1 MELRPYQE
9 KAVNMIRQSFGRGN
23 KRVLLHLATGAGK
36 TVVFSY
42 ILKSLAEKGRRG
54 IMVVRGRELVDQAA
68 KRLDGAGVI
77 MSGRDNISNNI
88 QICSIDTLISRNH
101 FPDAHLIVIDEA
113 HLATSP
119 KYKEFLEHYPKAF
132 ILSVT
137 ATPYTKAGLRHLA
150 DDVICPITMT
160 ELIEQ
165 GYLSPPRYYAPAKP
179 DLSKV
184 KIKSNGEFDENDLSR
199 EMSKALIVGRALDN
213 WLEHGEDRQ
222 TILFAPTVAVSKLLA
237 SEFSSRGVAA
247 VHIDAD
253 TPDKDRKEILRDY
266 TDKKTRILCNVGILT
281 TGVDLPETSCIV
293 LYRPTRSLNLYIQQV
308 GRGSRIFPNK
318 KDFLVF
324 DHGDCTAMHG
334 FVTDNFAPVLD
345 KKKSSIK
352 MEAPVKTCKICYAVV
367 HAAQATCHCG
377 NEFEVA
383 KKTGP
388 SIVDGKLKEIKPYE
402 RWIVVGNSIKK
413 KALNKGYKKGYV
425 FYQMKEK
432 FGEATANKFMK
443 EFMRDF
449 TTPSLSTKFL
459 SPYQNPVVVQRGKII
474 QVRHKMGTDIYP
486 MDSLDRQTLSELQ
499 NLMDNSSRSK

>member
-1 MELRPYQE
+1 
-9 KAVNMIRQSFGRGN
+9 
-23 KRVLLHLATGAGK
+23 
-36 TVVFSY
+36 
-42 ILKSLAEKGRRG
+42 
-54 IMVVRGRELVDQAA
+54 
-68 KRLDGAGVI
+68 
-77 MSGRDNISNNI
+77 
-88 QICSIDTLISRNH
+88 
-101 FPDAHLIVIDEA
+101 
-113 HLATSP
+113 
-119 KYKEFLEHYPKAF
+119 
-132 ILSVT
+132 
-137 ATPYTKAGLRHLA
+137 
-150 DDVICPITMT
+150 
-160 ELIEQ
+160 
-165 GYLSPPRYYAPAKP
+165 
-179 DLSKV
+179 
-184 KIKSNGEFDENDLSR
+184 
-199 EMSKALIVGRALDN
+199 
-213 WLEHGEDRQ
+213 
-222 TILFAPTVAVSKLLA
+222 
-237 SEFSSRGVAA
+237 
-247 VHIDAD
+247 
-253 TPDKDRKEILRDY
+253 
-266 TDKKTRILCNVGILT
+266 
-281 TGVDLPETSCIV
+281 
-293 LYRPTRSLNLYIQQV
+293 
-308 GRGSRIFPNK
+308 
-318 KDFLVF
+318 
-324 DHGDCTAMHG
+324 
-334 FVTDNFAPVLD
+334 
-345 KKKSSIK
+345 